1 MALRALGGRAAYDDL
16 HELEECLA
24 SSRRRQ
30 RPQTPCA
37 VAGRTSSTTTSG
49 RVLDRVEGHRG
60 MDEGRRMRI
69 LMVSPYP
76 PVRDGIAAYAV
87 QDVAA
92 LRRQGHE
99 VEVLSPYL
107 PPRTTT
113 STCAAPGALRPS
125 LSGFG
130 YDKVIVQFHPD
141 FFFPVSLTD
150 GQRVATALALG
161 AAFRLARVVEVIV
174 HEVDYRM
181 GEGTSAVA
189 RAMRQLWRSPDRIM
203 LHTEDERDQFLEAFG
218 IDPSRLVLLEHGRSF
233 NRTPSMIDIRPV
245 PPSLLTPTPP
255 FSCPSGSFSR
265 TRGSIGGGLCA
276 FRGLDERGAQLYV
289 VGSLRV
295 EDAAY
300 VTYVEDLQTLIE
312 QTPGAHL
319 VEGFVSDEMFDRWLV
334 AADAL
339 VLPYRHIWSSG
350 VLERAHLYRVPVIVT
365 DVGGLR
371 HQVAGRDDVTV
382 VSNDAALRDA
392 MLERAGV
399 AAAAEAAP
407 WPTEGQHLMHDVQA
421 AVETRAAQRRGGPVR
436 AVALGSSLGGPG
448 RASAPVRALH
458 PLIPAAPNSHRPGA
472 TTAKRVITRSGG
484 VDGGAGIRAG
494 QRASAVDNP
503 SARRNGPTASNFVD
517 FRSLRRCCERPGSH
531 AAVTPAEKRR
541 RKPFVPATLA
551 RSRRHKPDAGLSR
564 YRPRARTRL
573 Q

>member
-1 MALRALGGRAAYDDL
+1 M
-16 HELEECLA
+16 
-24 SSRRRQ
+24 
-30 RPQTPCA
+30 
-37 VAGRTSSTTTSG
+37 
-49 RVLDRVEGHRG
+49 HRG
-60 MDEGRRMRI
+60 VDEGLTMRI
-69 LMVSPYP
+69 LYVTPYP

-92 LRRQGHE
+92 LRRQGHD
-99 VEVLSPYL
+99 VEVLSPYPSAAHHHL
-107 PPRTTT
+107 DLRGPRG
-113 STCAAPGALRPS
+113 AAALGKRVRS
-125 LSGFG
+125 

-189 RAMRQLWRSPDRIM
+189 RAMRQLWRSPDRIR
-203 LHTEDERDQFLEAFG
+203 LHTEDERDQFLKAFG
-218 IDPSRLVLLEHGRSF
+218 IDPSRVVLLEHGRSF
-233 NRTPSMIDIRPV
+233 IRYTQHDRHSARA
-245 PPSLLTPTPP
+245 SLALDTDATV
-255 FSCPSGSFSR
+255 FL
-265 TRGSIGGGLCA
+265 SIGFIQPHKGFDRAVRA

-300 VTYVEDLQTLIE
+300 VTYVEELQTLIR

-350 VLERAHLYRVPVIVT
+350 VLERAHLYHVPVIVT

-399 AAAAEAAP
+399 ATAAEVAP
-407 WPTEGQHLMHDVQA
+407 WPTEGPDLMHDVQA

-436 AVALGSSLGGPG
+436 GVALGSSLGGPG

-458 PLIPAAPNSHRPGA
+458 PLIPAAPNSHRPGV
-472 TTAKRVITRSGG
+472 TTAKRVITRLVGWMVEPVYGQVNALRQSTIQALDAMDRPPRTSTTSDSSG
-484 VDGGAGIRAG
+484 DAAKDLTD
-494 QRASAVDNP
+494 A
-503 SARRNGPTASNFVD
+503 
-517 FRSLRRCCERPGSH
+517 LR
-531 AAVTPAEKRR
+531 
-541 RKPFVPATLA
+541 
-551 RSRRHKPDAGLSR
+551 
-564 YRPRARTRL
+564 
-573 Q
+573 